1 MDKVRFDREKARE
14 ANRNDIFWYPSEEVE
29 AIFEV
34 LAEPREGRKV
44 GKMKKD
50 PWLLDVKV
58 IHGRDKDD
66 KNELVMDNAQRALVL
81 NSKTVIESRFKDLL
95 SRYKELEGKRFVI
108 IGLGEVE
115 GENGTYVDYYIDAED
130 KARRDKVIE

>member
-1 MDKVRFDREKARE
+1 
-14 ANRNDIFWYPSEEVE
+14 
-29 AIFEV
+29 
-34 LAEPREGRKV
+34 
-44 GKMKKD
+44 MKKD